1 MYFQVIKE
9 DVENHAPLYSDIQQ
23 RGTDMLIRTD
33 SAADRQQ
40 LEMRLQDFE
49 TRWRN
54 LKAQIDERQKSLGRL
69 VPSVAGYMEIHEQ
82 VVTWLNESE
91 SKFDRLLSEL
101 GDVSDITVMAEKQ
114 EQLQVKYSI

>member
-1 MYFQVIKE
+1 
-9 DVENHAPLYSDIQQ
+9 
-23 RGTDMLIRTD
+23 MLIRTD

-101 GDVSDITVMAEKQ
+101 RDVSDITVMAEKQ